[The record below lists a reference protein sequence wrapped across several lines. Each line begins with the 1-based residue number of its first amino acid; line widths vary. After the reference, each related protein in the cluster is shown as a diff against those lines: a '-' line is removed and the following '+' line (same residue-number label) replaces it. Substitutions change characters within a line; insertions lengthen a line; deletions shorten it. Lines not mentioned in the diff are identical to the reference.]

1 MPVDDAA
8 PAAARTAP
16 RSRVLL
22 VEDDMT
28 NVLVATGALEL
39 YGCQVVTVSNGE
51 QALDAVQAMAAL
63 QADGHHA
70 AFDLVLMDY
79 HMPVMNGLQATRAI
93 RAWEARTRRPPL
105 PIVAITASAMPDERK
120 ACMAAG
126 MDDVLVKP
134 FRFVEVSNL
143 LQRWVPRPG

>member
-1 MPVDDAA
+1 MPVDD
-8 PAAARTAP
+8 PARP
-16 RSRVLL
+16 SSPPRRRSRVLL

-39 YGCQVVTVSNGE
+39 YGCQVAAVSNGE
-51 QALDAVQAMAAL
+51 QALDAVQAT
-63 QADGHHA
+63 

-93 RAWEARTRRPPL
+93 RAWEGRTQRAPL
-105 PIVAITASAMPDERK
+105 PIVAITASAMPEERQ
-120 ACMAAG
+120 ACLAAG

-134 FRFVEVSNL
+134 FRFDEVEAM
-143 LQRWVPRPG
+143 LQRWGRARG

>member
-1 MPVDDAA
+1 MPVDES
-8 PAAARTAP
+8 ARTALVHRP

-39 YGCQVVTVSNGE
+39 YGCQVAAVSNGE
-51 QALDAVQAMAAL
+51 QALDAVQA
-63 QADGHHA
+63 A

-93 RAWEARTRRPPL
+93 RAWEARTQRAPL
-105 PIVAITASAMPDERK
+105 PIVAITASAMPEERQ
-120 ACMAAG
+120 ACLAAG

-134 FRFVEVSNL
+134 FRFDEVSRL
-143 LQRWVPRPG
+143 LQRWAAPPD

>member
-1 MPVDDAA
+1 MPVDDS
-8 PAAARTAP
+8 ARSALVHRP

-63 QADGHHA
+63 QDGGHHA
-70 AFDLVLMDY
+70 AFDLVLMDF

-93 RAWEARTRRPPL
+93 RAWEARTSRAPL
-105 PIVAITASAMPDERK
+105 PIVAITASAMPEERE

-126 MDDVLVKP
+126 MDDVLLKP
-134 FRFVEVSNL
+134 FRFVEVSNI
-143 LQRWVPRPG
+143 LQRWVGRAG

>member
-1 MPVDDAA
+1 MPVDD
-8 PAAARTAP
+8 PARPSATPRR

-39 YGCQVVTVSNGE
+39 YGCQVAAVSNGE
-51 QALDAVQAMAAL
+51 QALDAVQAT
-63 QADGHHA
+63 

-93 RAWEARTRRPPL
+93 RAWEARTQRAPL
-105 PIVAITASAMPDERK
+105 PIVAITASAMPEERQ
-120 ACMAAG
+120 ACLAAG

-134 FRFVEVSNL
+134 FRFDEVEAM
-143 LQRWVPRPG
+143 LQRWGRARG

>member
-1 MPVDDAA
+1 MPVEDAA
-8 PAAARTAP
+8 RPSSVPRR

-28 NVLVATGALEL
+28 NMLVATGALEL

-51 QALDAVQAMAAL
+51 QALGAVQAMAAL
-63 QADGHHA
+63 RDSGHA
-70 AFDLVLMDY
+70 SDASAFDLVLMDF
-79 HMPVMNGLQATRAI
+79 HMPVMDGLQATRAI
-93 RAWEARTRRPPL
+93 RAWEARTQRLPL
-105 PIVAITASAMPDERK
+105 PIVAITASAMPDERQ

-134 FRFVEVSNL
+134 FRFV
-143 LQRWVPRPG
+143 